1 MWRCLRALSRG
12 RPRISA
18 SAKKPTHYP
27 GLDGHR
33 HAGVSRL
40 ALWAIPFA
48 SAVVTLALTFGPR
61 FARRSVEAYAPELYG
76 MILISV
82 TGLVANALS
91 A

>member
-1 MWRCLRALSRG
+1 
-12 RPRISA
+12 
-18 SAKKPTHYP
+18 
-27 GLDGHR
+27 
-33 HAGVSRL
+33 
-40 ALWAIPFA
+40 
-48 SAVVTLALTFGPR
+48 VTLALTFGPR